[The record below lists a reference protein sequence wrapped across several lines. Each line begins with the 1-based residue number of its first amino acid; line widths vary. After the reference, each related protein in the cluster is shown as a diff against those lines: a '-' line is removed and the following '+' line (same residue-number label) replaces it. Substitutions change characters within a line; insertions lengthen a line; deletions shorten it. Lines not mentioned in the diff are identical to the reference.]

1 MTIVSLDL
9 GRSETLVRGKTMNS
23 FNCEQH
29 IDEVMQSQDMI
40 VEYDIWRMQRDMS
53 ALTLAEAQ
61 QIAWDKEDAQR
72 KANRGMKTRRFC
84 RD

>member
-1 MTIVSLDL
+1 MVKVCYENGDVVCEFATFQEYKQALPNGLDADNIEA
-9 GRSETLVRGKTMNS
+9 GFFVD
-23 FNCEQH
+23 F
-29 IDEVMQSQDMI
+29 
-40 VEYDIWRMQRDMS
+40 S

>member
-1 MTIVSLDL
+1 
-9 GRSETLVRGKTMNS
+9 MNS

-29 IDEVMQSQDMI
+29 IDEVMESPAMKH
-40 VEYDIWRMQRDMS
+40 EYDAWRMQREDTDFS